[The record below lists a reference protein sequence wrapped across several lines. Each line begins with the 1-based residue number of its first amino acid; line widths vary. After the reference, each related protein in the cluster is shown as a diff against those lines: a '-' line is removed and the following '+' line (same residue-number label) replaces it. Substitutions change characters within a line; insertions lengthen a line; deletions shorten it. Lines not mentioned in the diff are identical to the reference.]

1 MDTSQSMSGI
11 EYIDSNNMIVV
22 EGISNSSNTESDSIR
37 SDVNTF
43 RPSNLEVASHSAGSS
58 GVVTNKRPR
67 KPNPTTPLAYVGFET
82 HGGAYNRVFSTP
94 NGNKFYKPDVPAEF
108 EPPVG
113 TAYASWED
121 VVTMYVAYAKKAGFM
136 TKHGTHKYRPTTTSY
151 RFMHCKRYGKTQ
163 LGDFSMAN
171 CKNKRSTRI
180 KKTNC
185 MACIRLKVLPGTSEY
200 ILYEWHELLNHPLIG
215 QEFMDFSSDQRAIT
229 YTEQHLIHSLSMH
242 NIGPVR
248 AHKANCSLKGGH
260 QFVRGKGVDY
270 KNFYRDIRLFIR
282 DRDAQLTVDTLV
294 ARTENLH
301 NFYFDHK
308 VVNDEVRGLFWA
320 DDVSRCHYDEFGDVL
335 AFDATYKTNK
345 YKMIFVPFTGVD
357 HHTKCV
363 TFGAGLICDETIE
376 SYLWLLEN
384 FLKAHTKQPRL
395 VLTDQDSSMRRA
407 VLKVFHKSS
416 HRLCMWHIV
425 MKIPVKLKGSN
436 VDNEQLKKGISNLVW
451 DLQIEPDDF
460 EQRWTALMEEYN
472 LTDHE
477 WLGQMYAIRRRWVPC
492 YFKHLDMC
500 CLMKTTSRCE
510 STNAMF
516 KVNTNKSNTLLQFL
530 MCFDTAIDGQRHKQ
544 RELEFGM
551 MTTTAVC
558 VTPLRIERH
567 ASEIYTPAL
576 FRLVQ
581 KEIDR
586 GFLHCST
593 SIPTVIGSVKLYN
606 VVQYNQMLVPVCNF
620 EVTFD
625 IRDKTTLCTC
635 NLFRRIGYLCRHIF
649 AVFRLEQV
657 HAIPDQYVPK
667 RWSRD
672 SLPRRVYDISNR
684 YSVDNRVE
692 TRLRNEI
699 LDTVGLCTDRLRRN
713 PIELSALCDQV
724 KALKIKIF
732 AEVPYDPD
740 CHRTT
745 AVISDLLHVPETG
758 TATLIPP
765 QSIRTKGCGNEKDNN
780 TDDNSGKRFVGEREK
795 AITRLKKG
803 KVPRLCGKCKKYVT
817 DHNAGTCDKVH
828 AQKAAAAAKA
838 RAAKSSAAAH
848 ATATETFP
856 ADGLSSLTDD
866 ARTSLDVST

>member
-58 GVVTNKRPR
+58 GVVTKKRPR
-67 KPNPTTPLAYVGFET
+67 KPIPTTPLAYVGFET

-136 TKHGTHKYRPTTTSY
+136 TKHGTHKYRPTTTNY

-171 CKNKRSTRI
+171 RKNKRSTRI

-200 ILYEWHELLNHPLIG
+200 ILYEWHELHNHPLIG

-229 YTEQHLIHSLSMH
+229 NTEQHLIHSLS
-242 NIGPVR
+242 
-248 AHKANCSLKGGH
+248 
-260 QFVRGKGVDY
+260 
-270 KNFYRDIRLFIR
+270 
-282 DRDAQLTVDTLV
+282 
-294 ARTENLH
+294 
-301 NFYFDHK
+301 
-308 VVNDEVRGLFWA
+308 
-320 DDVSRCHYDEFGDVL
+320 
-335 AFDATYKTNK
+335 
-345 YKMIFVPFTGVD
+345 VD

-363 TFGAGLICDETIE
+363 TFGAGLFCDETIE
-376 SYLWLLEN
+376 LYLWLLEN
-384 FLKAHTKQPRL
+384 FLKDHTKQPRL
-395 VLTDQDSSMRRA
+395 VLTDQDSSMRQA

-460 EQRWTALMEEYN
+460 EQQWTALMKEYN

-477 WLGQMYAIRRRWVPC
+477 WLGQIYAIRRRWVPC

-620 EVTFD
+620 E
-625 IRDKTTLCTC
+625 
-635 NLFRRIGYLCRHIF
+635 
-649 AVFRLEQV
+649 
-657 HAIPDQYVPK
+657 
-667 RWSRD
+667 
-672 SLPRRVYDISNR
+672 
-684 YSVDNRVE
+684 
-692 TRLRNEI
+692 RNEI

-765 QSIRTKGCGNEKDNN
+765 QSIRTKGCGNEKD
-780 TDDNSGKRFVGEREK
+780 DNSGKRFVGEREK

-817 DHNAGTCDKVH
+817 DHNARTCDKVH